1 MTVLQFV
8 NGSSV
13 WLFTNDRNDI
23 VSKYKWSGIKHKNCV
38 ENQILNTVRH
48 RGYCH
53 LLQYF
58 YLCVKS
64 SDVLLLRNI
73 GFWENLWAWRLKRTI
88 TVVKQFKVVCKA
100 PIGRSYSLL
109 NEIFIRDDNL
119 IWLNFLFMIKGNTP
133 KHSNLKVS

>member
-1 MTVLQFV
+1 MNSVYNSVVTVLQFV

-64 SDVLLLRNI
+64 YDALLLRNI

-88 TVVKQFKVVCKA
+88 TVVKQFKVVCKQS
-100 PIGRSYSLL
+100 SYWS
-109 NEIFIRDDNL
+109 FIQFIKRDFHKGWQLNL
-119 IWLNFLFMIKGNTP
+119 IEFLI
-133 KHSNLKVS
+133 HD